1 MAKPRQ
7 TRKSQP
13 PTKFANLDPLHV
25 IHKARE
31 AGITEVAVSFSGGR
45 DSLAVLDLC
54 KQHFQTIH
62 AYWMYVVPGLEFQE
76 KYLQYIERRYSISII
91 RIPHWILANMF
102 RRGVLRH
109 PTNASMSLRRTRIRH
124 VDAYI
129 RKKLDSESL
138 YIASGEKYADSLER
152 NTQIVQCGGI
162 STIRHRIYPIGFW
175 THYDVQS
182 YVARQN
188 IVMPPD
194 YRLRPQVSSRRR
206 GQFGSLL
213 TFDEI
218 IPIRDNFPDDY
229 ERICKYFPQL
239 PAQMAR
245 YESQD
250 FRQMIQDREDKAEAA
265 RENAHV
271 IRSQKRAER
280 ISKQEGRGP
289 DGEGEIS

>member
-1 MAKPRQ
+1 MPSR
-7 TRKSQP
+7 RSSNPQP
-13 PTKFANLDPLHV
+13 PTKFAHLDPLHV
-25 IHKARE
+25 IRKARE

-54 KQHFQTIH
+54 KKHFATVY

-76 KYLQYIERRYSISII
+76 KYLRYIERRYSLDIL
-91 RIPHWILANMF
+91 RIPHWMLANMF

-124 VDAYI
+124 VDAYV
-129 RKKLDSESL
+129 RKQFGCDGL
-138 YIASGEKYADSLER
+138 YIASGEKYSDSLER
-152 NTQIVQCGGI
+152 NTQIVQCGGL
-162 STIRHRIYPIGFW
+162 STVRHRLYPIGFW

-229 ERICKYFPQL
+229 QRICKYFPQL

-250 FRQMIQDREDKAEAA
+250 FRQMIQDRESAAEAA
-265 RENAHV
+265 RANAHV

-280 ISKQEGRGP
+280 LANRNKRGA
-289 DGEGEIS
+289 DGEDQTS